1 MSLKQK
7 NCDLSERSSVMSDD
21 EQTPLEIVVPD
32 QRDIRAQ
39 NKDFHG
45 DGNTKNKNKVGV
57 DNLAVL

>member
-1 MSLKQK
+1 M
-7 NCDLSERSSVMSDD
+7 NDD

-39 NKDFHG
+39 NKDFYG
-45 DGNTKNKNKVGV
+45 DGNTKDKNKVGA